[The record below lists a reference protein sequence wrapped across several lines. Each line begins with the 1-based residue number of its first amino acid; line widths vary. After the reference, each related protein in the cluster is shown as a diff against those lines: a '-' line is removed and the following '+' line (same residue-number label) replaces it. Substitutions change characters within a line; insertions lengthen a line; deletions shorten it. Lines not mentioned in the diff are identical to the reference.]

1 MLKKER
7 PVYNGADASEIFT
20 DEHPPEECAVFGV
33 YAPREDVARLTY
45 FALYALQHRGQESS
59 GIAVSDGRKIDCYK
73 DMGLVS
79 QVYNPEILQR
89 LRGFL
94 AVGHNRYSTTG
105 SSRIDNA
112 QPIILKSHL
121 GPLALAHNGNL
132 TNFTALK
139 NELAEHGS
147 IFTTSS
153 DSEVI
158 VKLFALAEGE
168 TLAEKAVATMQR
180 LRGSFSVVVATLD
193 TLVGFR
199 DPLGV
204 RPLCIGRFNS
214 ERRRNSRNGETP
226 RHGWV
231 LASESCALAT
241 IGATFEREVEPGE
254 VVVIGSEGL
263 RSVQGVPVKQ
273 HALCLFEYIYF
284 ARPDSII
291 GDDAIYNARV
301 RMGERLAEECPVAAD
316 SVMPIP
322 DSGVAAALGYAAR
335 SGIPYA
341 EGLMKNRYIART
353 FIQPD
358 DTLRKVGIKLK
369 FNPLTHNIEGKRLII
384 IDDSIV
390 RGNTTRA
397 IVSLLKDEGAR
408 EVHVRI
414 TSPPMIHPCF
424 YGVDTSTYSEL
435 VASARTVPEI
445 CRYIGAD
452 SLGYLSLEGLI
463 EATRYPRANLCRAC
477 FTGEYPGEG
486 DFAGRANPKDMRG
499 RVVRV

>member
-1 MLKKER
+1 M
-7 PVYNGADASEIFT
+7 
-20 DEHPPEECAVFGV
+20 FGIH
-33 YAPREDVARLTY
+33 APHEDVARLTY
-45 FALYALQHRGQESS
+45 FALFALQHRGQESS
-59 GIAVSDGRKIDCYK
+59 GIAVSDGHVFDCYK
-73 DMGLVS
+73 EMGLVS
-79 QVYNPEILQR
+79 QIYTPEILMR

-112 QPIILKSHL
+112 QPIMLKSHM

-132 TNFTALK
+132 TNFKSLK
-139 NELAEHGS
+139 AELVERGS
-147 IFTTSS
+147 IFHTSS

-158 VKLFALAEGE
+158 GKLFALADGSDVG
-168 TLAEKAVATMQR
+168 EKAAQTLRR
-180 LRGSFSVVVATLD
+180 LRGSFAVVIGTVDA
-193 TLVGFR
+193 LVGFR

-204 RPLCIGRFNS
+204 RPLCIGRIDS
-214 ERRRNSRNGETP
+214 ERRVEANEVDVERRTADTGDGRP
-226 RHGWV
+226 REGWV

-241 IGATFEREVEPGE
+241 IGATLVREVEPGE
-254 VVVIGSEGL
+254 VVVIDRDGL
-263 RSVQGVPVKQ
+263 RSIQAVPVTR

-291 GDDAIYNARV
+291 AGDAIYNARH
-301 RMGERLAEECPVAAD
+301 RMGERLAIEHPIDAD
-316 SVMPIP
+316 AVIAVP
-322 DSGVAAALGYAAR
+322 DSGVPSAMGYAR
-335 SGIPYA
+335 GSGIPYT
-341 EGLMKNRYIART
+341 EGLIKNRYIART

-369 FNPLTHNIEGKRLII
+369 FNPLTHNIAGQRVVI

-397 IVSLLKDEGAR
+397 IVKLMRDEGAR

-424 YGVDTSTYSEL
+424 YGVDTSTYAEL
-435 VASARTVPEI
+435 IASQKSVPEI
-445 CRYIGAD
+445 CEWIGAD
-452 SLGYLSLEGLI
+452 SLGYLSLEGLV
-463 EATRYPRANLCRAC
+463 EATRYARSNLCRAC

-486 DFAGRANPKDMRG
+486 DLAGRPNPRDMRE
-499 RVVRV
+499 RVLPPSAVDAVAGLPAST